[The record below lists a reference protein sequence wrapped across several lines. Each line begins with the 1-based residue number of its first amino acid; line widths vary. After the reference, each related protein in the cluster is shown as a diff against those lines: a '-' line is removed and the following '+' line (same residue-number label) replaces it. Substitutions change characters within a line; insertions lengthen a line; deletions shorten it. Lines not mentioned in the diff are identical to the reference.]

1 MITIYSTPVCPRC
14 AELKAA
20 LTRLGIPHQSASLE
34 DPATI
39 TNLRCDRECYEVEA
53 PIIEANGRIIPARE
67 LFIGGKLDEKKL
79 KELTT

>member
-1 MITIYSTPVCPRC
+1 MIIYSTSSCPRC

-20 LTRLGIPHQSASLE
+20 LTRLGIPHQSANLE
-34 DPATI
+34 DPETI
-39 TNLRCDRECYEVEA
+39 VYLRCDLECYEVEA

-67 LFIGGKLDEKKL
+67 LFVGGKLDEKKL